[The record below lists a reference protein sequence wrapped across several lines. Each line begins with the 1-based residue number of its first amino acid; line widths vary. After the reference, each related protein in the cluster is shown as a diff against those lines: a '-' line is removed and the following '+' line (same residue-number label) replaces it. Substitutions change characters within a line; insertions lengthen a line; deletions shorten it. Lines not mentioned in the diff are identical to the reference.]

1 MFDKYLTRWALTPD
15 GHPVVTRTSRLLP
28 VRQQGVPAM
37 LKVAIEDEERLGG
50 LLMAWWNGQG
60 AAPVLAHDSDAVL
73 LERAEGGESL
83 TEMAQQ
89 DRDEEAS
96 QIICA
101 VVAELHA
108 PRRKPMPSMVPLTKW
123 FSELEPAAAIHGGIL
138 LSSATVAR
146 ELLAAQRDVQVL
158 HGDIHHANILDFG
171 PKGWLAIDPKG
182 LLGERGFDYA
192 NLFRNPTHDVALQPG
207 RFARRVELVAAVAG
221 LERGRLLKWILAKSG
236 LSAAW
241 HMKDGE
247 RLDTSLAV
255 AKMALACLQS

>member
-108 PRRKPMPSMVPLTKW
+108 PRRKPMPSLVPLTKW

-171 PKGWLAIDPKG
+171 PKGWLAIDPKDFWANVASTTPTCSAILPTTWRSNRAGSHGG
-182 LLGERGFDYA
+182 LNSWL
-192 NLFRNPTHDVALQPG
+192 
-207 RFARRVELVAAVAG
+207 
-221 LERGRLLKWILAKSG
+221 RLPVWSVG
-236 LSAAW
+236 
-241 HMKDGE
+241 G
-247 RLDTSLAV
+247 
-255 AKMALACLQS
+255 C